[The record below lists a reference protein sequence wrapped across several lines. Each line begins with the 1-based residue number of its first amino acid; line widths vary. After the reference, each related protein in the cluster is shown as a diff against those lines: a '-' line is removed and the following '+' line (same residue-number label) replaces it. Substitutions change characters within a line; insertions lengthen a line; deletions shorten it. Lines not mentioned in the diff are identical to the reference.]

1 MVVPQEKGESELACR
16 SNFLGARFV
25 YDCMPTPRLR
35 SVVSGLLLS
44 LLPLLL
50 SCSSGTAPLTPVVP
64 TPTPTPVPT
73 VAPTWVVAWGASPE
87 NALAGAENSGG
98 SEQSFRSFF
107 LPTVAGTEERVHFS
121 NLFGTTPLVIGSARL
136 AVATGAAGTAAG
148 VTAAIDPTHDVPLT
162 FGGATGVTIPA
173 GQEIVS
179 DPVNVTYTFGQKMA
193 VTFYVPGSFPALTQ
207 HESQVTT
214 NYSTPVGAGD
224 TTTDATGAAFSVAN
238 TEWFVV
244 TGVDVYGAYGG
255 TVAIFGSSSVDG
267 HASNYGNANSYPT
280 ANAPVAGQDNDR
292 PSDWLA
298 RQLNAAG
305 YSVGVLNAGAIGD
318 PAAEDARTAPGAG
331 AIAGVDRMKHDVLAQ
346 AGIKAVVIYFG
357 GIDLRGDCVPATNV
371 EASLTNMVAQAQA
384 VGVRVILAT
393 LPPSEYCQSGT
404 PLPSAADPY
413 AGDVTPGP
421 ENPGSTQRRALNDWI
436 RTTGLTL
443 PGVVAIADFDKVLA
457 DPNHPDFMIA
467 NLNSGDNFHP
477 NGAGYGVQSSAIPLA
492 SLLGQ

>member
-1 MVVPQEKGESELACR
+1 MPPLT
-16 SNFLGARFV
+16 FRF
-25 YDCMPTPRLR
+25 
-35 SVVSGLLLS
+35 VVSGLVLG
-44 LLPLLL
+44 LLPLML
-50 SCSSGTAPLTPVVP
+50 SCSGGAGLLAPVATPVA
-64 TPTPTPVPT
+64 TI
-73 VAPTWVVAWGASPE
+73 APTWVVAWGASPE
-87 NALAGAENSGG
+87 NALTGAENPGG

-121 NLFGTTPLVIGSARL
+121 NLFGTAPLVIGSARL
-136 AVATGAAGTAAG
+136 ALAGATAGQTAE
-148 VTAAIDPTHDVPLT
+148 IDATHDVALS
-162 FGGATGVTIPA
+162 FGGAKGVTIPA

-193 VTFYVPGSFPALTQ
+193 VTFYVQGSYPALTQ

-214 NYSTPVGAGD
+214 NYATPVGAGD
-224 TTTDATGAAFSVAN
+224 TTTDASGAAFSVPN

-244 TGVDVYGAYGG
+244 TGVDVYGAYSG

-267 HASNYGNANSYPT
+267 HASNFGDTSSYP
-280 ANAPVAGQDNDR
+280 AGNGPIATQDNDR

-298 RQLNAAG
+298 RELNAAG

-318 PAAEDARTAPGAG
+318 PAGEDARTAPGAG
-331 AIAGVDRMKHDVLAQ
+331 AIAGIDRMKHDVLDQ

-357 GIDLRGDCVPATNV
+357 GIDLRSDCVTATNV
-371 EASLTNMVAQAQA
+371 ETSLTNMVAQAQA

-393 LPPSEYCQSGT
+393 LPPSEYCTTGT
-404 PLPSAADPY
+404 PVPSAADPY
-413 AGDVTPGP
+413 AGDLKPGP
-421 ENPGSTQRRALNDWI
+421 ENPGSTQRRALNGWI

-443 PGVVAIADFDKVLA
+443 PGVVAVADFDAVLM
-457 DPNHPDFMIA
+457 DPDHPDFMIA

-477 NGAGYGVQSSAIPLA
+477 NGAGYGVQSSAIPLQ

>member
-1 MVVPQEKGESELACR
+1 MPLQPFR
-16 SNFLGARFV
+16 SFF
-25 YDCMPTPRLR
+25 
-35 SVVSGLLLS
+35 SGLALC
-44 LLPLLL
+44 LLPLAL
-50 SCSSGTAPLTPVVP
+50 SCSNGTSAAVST
-64 TPTPTPVPT
+64 TTPTPVPAVT
-73 VAPTWVVAWGASPE
+73 PIWAVAWGASPE
-87 NALAGAENSGG
+87 NAIAGPENQGG

-107 LPTVAGTEERVHFS
+107 VPTVAGTEERVHFS

-136 AVATGAAGTAAG
+136 AVATGVPGTAAG
-148 VTAAIDPTHDVPLT
+148 VTPAIDATHDAALT
-162 FGGATGVTIPA
+162 FSGAKGVTIPA

-179 DPVNVTYTFGQKMA
+179 DPVNVTFTFGQKMA
-193 VTFYVPGSFPALTQ
+193 VSFYLSGSFPALTQ

-214 NYSTPVGAGD
+214 NYVTPAGAGD

-244 TGVDVYGAYGG
+244 TGVDVYGGYGG

-267 HASNYGNANSYPT
+267 HGSNYSNTNSYP
-280 ANAPVAGQDNDR
+280 AGNVAVPGQDNDR

-298 RQLNAAG
+298 RELQAAG
-305 YSVGVLNAGAIGD
+305 YNIGVLNAGTIGD
-318 PAAEDARTAPGAG
+318 PAGDDVRTLPGAG
-331 AIAGVDRMKHDVLAQ
+331 AIAGIDRMKHDVLGQ

-357 GIDLRGDCVPATNV
+357 GIDLRADCVPATNV
-371 EASLTNMVAQAQA
+371 ETSLTNMVAQAQA
-384 VGVRVILAT
+384 AGVRVILAT
-393 LPPSEYCQSGT
+393 LPPSEYCQQAA

-421 ENPGSTQRRALNDWI
+421 ENPGSTERRALNDWI
-436 RTTGLTL
+436 RTTGATL

-477 NGAGYGVQSSAIPLA
+477 NGAGYGVQSGAI
-492 SLLGQ
+492 SLSSILGQ

>member
-1 MVVPQEKGESELACR
+1 MPL
-16 SNFLGARFV
+16 FRFR
-25 YDCMPTPRLR
+25 PL
-35 SVVSGLLLS
+35 VSGLVVCV
-44 LLPLLL
+44 LPLVM
-50 SCSSGTAPLTPVVP
+50 SCSSGNTTATPVV
-64 TPTPTPVPT
+64 TPTPT
-73 VAPTWVVAWGASPE
+73 VASIWAVAWGASPE
-87 NALAGAENSGG
+87 NALPGTENTGG

-107 LPTVAGTEERVHFS
+107 VPTVAGTEERVHFS

-136 AVATGAAGTAAG
+136 AVATGAPGTATG
-148 VTAAIDPTHDVPLT
+148 VTPAIDPTHDAALT
-162 FGGATGVTIPA
+162 FGGAMGVTIPA

-179 DPVNVTYTFGQKMA
+179 DPVNVTYAFGQKMA
-193 VTFYVPGSFPALTQ
+193 VTFYLSGTFPALTQ

-214 NYSTPVGAGD
+214 NYTTPAGAGD
-224 TTTDATGAAFSVAN
+224 MTTDASGAAFSEAD
-238 TEWFVV
+238 TEWFVM
-244 TGVDVYGAYGG
+244 TGVDVYGPYGG

-267 HASNYGNANSYPT
+267 HASNDGNTNSYPV
-280 ANAPVAGQDNDR
+280 ANVAVPGQDNDR

-298 RQLNAAG
+298 RQLAAAG
-305 YSVGVLNAGAIGD
+305 YNIGVLNAGTIGD
-318 PAAEDARTAPGAG
+318 PAGEDARTAPGGG
-331 AIAGVDRMKHDVLAQ
+331 AIAGIDRMKHDVLEQ

-371 EASLTNMVAQAQA
+371 EVSLTNMVSQAQA
-384 VGVRVILAT
+384 AGVRVILAT

-404 PLPSAADPY
+404 PLPSATDPY

-436 RTTGLTL
+436 RTTGATL